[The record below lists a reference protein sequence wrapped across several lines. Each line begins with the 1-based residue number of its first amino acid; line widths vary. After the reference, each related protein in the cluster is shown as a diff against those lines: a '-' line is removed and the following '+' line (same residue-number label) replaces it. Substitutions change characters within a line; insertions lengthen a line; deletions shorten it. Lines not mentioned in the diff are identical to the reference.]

1 MANRTWHE
9 DAASIIILPG
19 GEDGEQLLNV
29 IQEWTEC
36 WMLKPAFW
44 VRNEGVIKEQN
55 EHARLTSTVIARNGQ
70 KEIDLLDYLSGVDL
84 SQVRLMAV
92 RTVNS
97 KSEHDEAQDEIVDV
111 ISDLLSHSRPYNSL
125 SDGDARKQTHFVRI
139 NLVFAPTKRKG
150 ASFDHLL
157 EPDWDINL
165 VVAPEDRS
173 TPSRFDKS
181 TRDSTE
187 DDRRKWHRFL
197 ISNTAVAAGIWAG
210 QERSVFESASQFSD
224 LSPIQGQVRV
234 MRSFVRGV
242 LSEGLSM
249 RIAAEALSRSSN
261 ARTSVIDGLSPFPN
275 PHLEAYEGTRVD
287 EVIDQMVES
296 AMNFSGG
303 RLNYE
308 KVELIPPPSQ
318 EETGVLAGIKY
329 FGKTTWALLKVLP
342 LWFFASIWNW
352 IATWFSKLIFGT
364 RGRKKIVG
372 TIDFPRTDLD
382 KDAEA
387 ELKAILERR
396 ETIKSILAKWPV
408 NVMRKSEPILWSE
421 IRRLTIGKLDGSAL
435 PNNMAHEKGTNATLV
450 IGELELVIPDVN
462 EKWELPA
469 DIQRTVP
476 SQTRAS
482 NWQDVEKIEELQ
494 SFLNSAIKVTEESI
508 SNLSTKNSSI
518 VESKLAKE
526 GELDELASR
535 IEQIELA
542 KVAIELTRSGDTE
555 VAQ

>member
-9 DAASIIILPG
+9 DSASIIILPG

-44 VRNEGVIKEQN
+44 VRNEGVLKAENEQ
-55 EHARLTSTVIARNGQ
+55 ARLTSTVIARNGRR
-70 KEIDLLDYLSGVDL
+70 EIDLLDYLSEVDL
-84 SQVRLMAV
+84 AQVRLMAV

-97 KSEHDEAQDEIVDV
+97 KSEHDQAQDEIVDV
-111 ISDLLSHSRPYNSL
+111 ISDLLSHARPYNL
-125 SDGDARKQTHFVRI
+125 ISDSSARKETHFVRI

-150 ASFDHLL
+150 ASFEHLL

-187 DDRRKWHRFL
+187 ADRLKWHRFL

-242 LSEGLSM
+242 LSEGLST
-249 RIAAEALSRSSN
+249 RIAAEALSRSSHAKSSN
-261 ARTSVIDGLSPFPN
+261 IDGLSSFPN
-275 PHLEAYEGTRVD
+275 PNLEAYEGSRID
-287 EVIDQMVES
+287 EVIDQMVDS
-296 AMNFSGG
+296 AMKFSGG
-303 RLNYE
+303 RLQYQ
-308 KVELIPPPSQ
+308 KVELTPPPSQ
-318 EETGVLAGIKY
+318 DETGLIAGIKY

-352 IATWFSKLIFGT
+352 LATGFSKLIFGT

-372 TIDFPRTDLD
+372 TIDFPRTNLD

-387 ELKAILERR
+387 ELKAIGQRR

-421 IRRLTIGKLDGSAL
+421 VRRLTIGKLDGSAL
-435 PNNMAHEKGTNATLV
+435 PNNMDHEKGTNATLV
-450 IGELELVIPDVN
+450 IGDLDLIIPDVN
-462 EKWELPA
+462 EKWELPEE
-469 DIQRTVP
+469 IQRTLP
-476 SQTRAS
+476 SQTRAC
-482 NWQDVEKIEELQ
+482 NWQDIEKIEELE
-494 SFLNSAIKVTEESI
+494 SFLASSIKMTEESI
-508 SNLSTKNSSI
+508 SNLSTKNRSI
-518 VESKLAKE
+518 AESKSVKE
-526 GELDELASR
+526 DELEELTAK
-535 IEQIELA
+535 IEQNEMAEIFVGKTKLGGEELA
-542 KVAIELTRSGDTE
+542 
-555 VAQ
+555 